1 MPATG
6 ANRMRRNAEMTLL
19 ADDDLDR
26 PGADM
31 RPAFTASSLG
41 DPTLGDCH
49 RRLVPRC
56 PPRRC
61 HVEPHQNVRP
71 LGRIHC
77 LMTPS
82 NGSRSFFRFEFRG
95 GGECNELAILESGN
109 PTRQPSPNWLENSC
123 RKTDASGSTTKIQT
137 RFHTTDHTEWKTTSR
152 AKPDLSSG
160 GKTVVLVCNH
170 PTFVQIIDPDLYS
183 RISACVFSRHRR

>member
-1 MPATG
+1 
-6 ANRMRRNAEMTLL
+6 MTLL

-82 NGSRSFFRFEFRG
+82 NGSRRFCSLWISGRRWMQRIGDTREWQPNASTFA
-95 GGECNELAILESGN
+95 ELARE
-109 PTRQPSPNWLENSC
+109 Q
-123 RKTDASGSTTKIQT
+123 
-137 RFHTTDHTEWKTTSR
+137 
-152 AKPDLSSG
+152 LSE
-160 GKTVVLVCNH
+160 
-170 PTFVQIIDPDLYS
+170 DW
-183 RISACVFSRHRR
+183 